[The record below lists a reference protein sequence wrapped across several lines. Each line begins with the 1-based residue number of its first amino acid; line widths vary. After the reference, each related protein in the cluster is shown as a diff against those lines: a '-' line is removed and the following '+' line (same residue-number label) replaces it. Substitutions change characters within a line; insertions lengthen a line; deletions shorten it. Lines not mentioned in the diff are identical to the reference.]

1 MIVVATADFEV
12 YHDVVGELRDRGV
25 AFTTVEPEDDLPDD
39 TDVVVTGPGE
49 GDAVESHGV
58 DGPNVVEAEPDAPR
72 RAVEAALAYLR
83 GGDGRTIVGVD
94 PGRKPGIAVLAD
106 DVVVAA
112 FQVPASDAA
121 DVVCEEVAGEADAV
135 VRVGDGA
142 RREGAKV
149 IGGLQDVRVELVD
162 ETGTTPYLGTG
173 ARGMGDV
180 LAAANIARTEG
191 EPVDSREFEPT
202 DGEIQRVKNR
212 SRELS
217 PDNRA
222 IDTALARRVARGE
235 LDVETALAEHRANAD
250 DASDETGDAGD
261 SDSSDRRDDAT
272 DSGGDRSEDDAAGDG
287 E

>member
-25 AFTTVEPEDDLPDD
+25 AFTTVEPGDNLPENAA
-39 TDVVVTGPGE
+39 VVVTGPGE
-49 GDAVESHGV
+49 RDTVERDALGGDSVEGV
-58 DGPNVVEAEPDAPR
+58 HVVEAEPDAPR
-72 RAVEAALAYLR
+72 KAVEAALAYLR
-83 GGDGRTIVGVD
+83 GGDGRTVVGVD
-94 PGRKPGIAVLAD
+94 PGRKPGIAVLAGG
-106 DVVVAA
+106 VVVAA

-121 DVVCEEVAGEADAV
+121 AVVSEEVAGETDAV

-180 LAAANIARTEG
+180 LAAVNIARTEG
-191 EPVDSREFEPT
+191 EPVESREFEPT
-202 DGEIQRVKNR
+202 DGEIQRVKDR

-222 IDTALARRVARGE
+222 VDTALARRVARGE
-235 LDVETALAEHRANAD
+235 LDVEAALAEHRA
-250 DASDETGDAGD
+250 
-261 SDSSDRRDDAT
+261 
-272 DSGGDRSEDDAAGDG
+272 EDDGDDDGDG
-287 E
+287 EVEEDA